1 MRGMMQNP
9 QLYSPDQKFD
19 TQLSYTNML
28 MQRISEIQFSMRF
41 GKDCTR
47 EFFNIMDL
55 LTDGIKKPI
64 ESEITKIT
72 MKYRDKAN
80 DIRKMTVFPETTF
93 AWSGRHKE
101 RYRGILLKNV
111 QTEAMHEMLNV
122 LINQLDKMG
131 LLLRRDKQAQI

>member
-1 MRGMMQNP
+1 MENS
-9 QLYSPDQKFD
+9 LYAPDQKFD
-19 TQLSYTNML
+19 TQISYTNML
-28 MQRISEIQFSMRF
+28 MQRINEIQFSMRF

-64 ESEITKIT
+64 EIEIKRISL
-72 MKYRDKAN
+72 KYAERSDE
-80 DIRKMTVFPETTF
+80 IRKMIVFPETTF

-101 RYRGILLKNV
+101 RYRGILLKNI
-111 QTEAMHEMLNV
+111 QTEAMHEMLNT

-131 LLLRRDKQAQI
+131 LLIRREKQAQI

>member
-1 MRGMMQNP
+1 MQNP

-28 MQRISEIQFSMRF
+28 MQRINEIQFSMRF

-64 ESEITKIT
+64 EPEILKISA
-72 MKYRDKAN
+72 KYAERAN
-80 DIRKMTVFPETTF
+80 EIRKMTNFPQSTF
-93 AWSGRHKE
+93 QWSGRHKE

-131 LLLRRDKQAQI
+131 LLIHRERQAQI

>member
-1 MRGMMQNP
+1 MENS
-9 QLYSPDQKFD
+9 QLYAPDQKFD
-19 TQLSYTNML
+19 SQVNYTNML
-28 MQRISEIQFSMRF
+28 MQRINEIQFSMRF

-64 ESEITKIT
+64 EPEIKRISAR
-72 MKYRDKAN
+72 YAERADE
-80 DIRKMTVFPETTF
+80 IRRMTNFPETTF

-111 QTEAMHEMLNV
+111 QTEAMHEMINV

-131 LLLRRDKQAQI
+131 LLIRREKQAQI

>member
-1 MRGMMQNP
+1 MQNP

-19 TQLSYTNML
+19 TQIAYTNLL
-28 MQRISEIQFSMRF
+28 MQRINEIQFSMRF

-64 ESEITKIT
+64 ESEIKNISARYTE
-72 MKYRDKAN
+72 RAN
-80 DIRKMTVFPETTF
+80 VIRKMTDFPESTF

-111 QTEAMHEMLNV
+111 QTEAMHEMLNT

-131 LLLRRDKQAQI
+131 LLIHREKKAQI